1 MHSLSD
7 ELYSGLLPA
16 TASGQPLVSWEQGG
30 NDSLGLGR
38 SAQLM
43 SPLLPATDFLLRSI
57 GAVHFSSQT
66 TDWDQGDGLAWT
78 QLTDISEDWPGADVT
93 EPIQPLAVSSIP
105 GLGSPD
111 DGTVAWVTPELE
123 GVLQQGW
130 DSAINQILT
139 ALSRHGAD
147 ITTQFGPQAISH
159 LQSLVATPLRIESVP
174 IAALA
179 ARGAFAARTNT
190 IYIAEEWAA
199 GQSVDAIATVL
210 IEEIG
215 HWLDRQ
221 ISPIDT
227 PGDEGALLV
236 ALVQQQLT
244 PESAAALAQE
254 DDTATF
260 VWQGQPLAI
269 EKSDLEGVFTVGST
283 GVVTVNFLHD
293 NGAYEGELGIF
304 DLTGMA
310 ALEPG
315 STAYIQEAS
324 RRALSNS
331 AEGYVVISD
340 VTQGA
345 QRSGDL
351 GERDWNSGPTADSR
365 TLSLITGTQF
375 ALMLVP
381 DGTIQSVFDDPGS
394 GGAQRPLFSIAVA
407 NPRNAVHLAQ
417 VGSTVFAME
426 DIRFDRGS
434 DRDFND
440 LVFGLEGA
448 SGIFLPL
455 SEVVATKK
463 DWSDTLIGQ
472 SFAALAP
479 VSNPPTSVISAI
491 LSSFDRDGR
500 LLSDAAGLMSTD
512 IAADVPSITVGD
524 SIFFAG
530 YEQATAINQNPVLR
544 AFDSVTGIELWA
556 RDDYETGGPDGR
568 AIGLASTGGNLYAI
582 FTVDGADGD
591 ISQDL
596 RRAATDAETA
606 WLRSYGS
613 GGGAKVSVL
622 GLIDPANGDLLQT
635 AYLTAILSNGNTN
648 SLLVTDVATNDDGN
662 LVVSAESFFSPRGT
676 DGAALT
682 QVTTSSSPFA
692 YTVELTP
699 DLKRVVSTSAVGW
712 I

>member
-1 MHSLSD
+1 M
-7 ELYSGLLPA
+7 
-16 TASGQPLVSWEQGG
+16 SWEQGG
-30 NDSLGLGR
+30 SGSLGLGG
-38 SAQLM
+38 SGQTL
-43 SPLLPATDFLLRSI
+43 SQLLPTTDVQLRSI
-57 GAVHFSSQT
+57 ETVCASGQPI
-66 TDWDQGDGLAWT
+66 DGDEGGSLAQA
-78 QLTDISEDWPGADVT
+78 QLTSISDRWSGADVT
-93 EPIQPLAVSSIP
+93 GPLQSLAVSCIA

-111 DGTVAWVTPELE
+111 DGTAALLPPELE
-123 GVLQQGW
+123 GVLKRGW
-130 DSAINQILT
+130 DKAIDQILT
-139 ALSRHGAD
+139 ALSHDGAE
-147 ITTQFGPQAISH
+147 ITAQFGLQAIPQ
-159 LQSLVATPLRIESVP
+159 LQSLVAMPLRIEPVP

-215 HWLDRQ
+215 HWLDSQ

-244 PESAAALAQE
+244 PERAAVLAQE
-254 DDTATF
+254 DDNATF
-260 VWQGQPLAI
+260 VWQGQTLAI
-269 EKSDLEGVFTVGST
+269 EKSELEGVFTVGST
-283 GVVTVNFLHD
+283 GAVTVNFLHD

-365 TLSLITGTQF
+365 TLSLTTGTQF

-394 GGAQRPLFSIAVA
+394 GGAQRPLFSIAAA

-479 VSNPPTSVISAI
+479 VSNPSTSVISAI

-512 IAADVPSITVGD
+512 IAADVPSITVGG

-568 AIGLASTGGNLYAI
+568 AIGLASTGGNLYVI

-591 ISQDL
+591 TSQDL